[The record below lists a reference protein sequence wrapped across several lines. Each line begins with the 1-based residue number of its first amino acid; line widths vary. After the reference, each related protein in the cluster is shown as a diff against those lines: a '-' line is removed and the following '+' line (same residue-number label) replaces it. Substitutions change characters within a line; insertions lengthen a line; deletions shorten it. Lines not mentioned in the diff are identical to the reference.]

1 MHIKG
6 LISFFI
12 FLFLITNS
20 SAQVEVKGRV
30 YDLETGRDV
39 PYAYVINFRTQNGVF
54 CDNRGRFHI
63 NVRQSDTLIVSVAG
77 YDMRKY
83 TMKDSIPKS
92 EYKVELGLMMKPLQL
107 RTFTVKGP
115 KTYDQIVR
123 ELEKIERMK
132 AKSTSFPDAIQSP
145 ITYLYSQFSKTEK
158 AKRKIAELQAE
169 DARIE
174 LLMDLFSR
182 YLVANI
188 IEIDEKDIEDF
199 IRYAGLTQSALSFE
213 TEYELVV
220 HIKQEFENYRKWR
233 RMDE

>member
-1 MHIKG
+1 MRYKG
-6 LISFFI
+6 IYSFFI
-12 FLFLITNS
+12 FLFLITS
-20 SAQVEVKGRV
+20 VSAQVEVTGRV

-63 NVRQSDTLIVSVAG
+63 NIKQSDTLIVSVAG

-83 TMKDSIPKS
+83 TLKDSIPKA
-92 EYKVELGLMMKPLQL
+92 EYKVELGLMIKPLQL
-107 RTFTVKGP
+107 RTFTVKAP

-123 ELEKIERMK
+123 ELEKIEKAK
-132 AKSTSFPDAIQSP
+132 AKSMSFPDAFQSP

-158 AKRKIAELQAE
+158 AKRKIAELEAE
-169 DARIE
+169 DARVD
-174 LLMDLFSR
+174 LVMDLFSR

-188 IEIDEKDIEDF
+188 IEIDENDIEDF
-199 IRYAGLTQSALSFE
+199 IRFSGLTRSALEFE

-220 HIKQEFENYRKWR
+220 HIKNEFEKYRKWR
-233 RMDE
+233 KMED